1 MLQVLRH
8 RTQILYVADISLVV
22 ANLALTPGKTVLESG
37 TGSGSLT
44 HSLARVVAPHGHV
57 YTFDFH
63 QLRADEAQAEFD
75 RHGLTGMVVGGHRNI
90 EEQGFPQVS
99 VVQVLGQ
106 CVGCILA
113 WCMMHVQYIPA
124 VLFRKHRSVMFYACF
139 STQLLLFVVLQ
150 LQSWLAHH
158 W

>member
-1 MLQVLRH
+1 MLLQVLRH

-44 HSLARVVAPHGHV
+44 HSLARAVAPHGHV

-75 RHGLTGMVVGGHRNI
+75 RHSLSGMVVGGHHNI
-90 EEQGFPQVS
+90 EEQGFPQV
-99 VVQVLGQ
+99 
-106 CVGCILA
+106 GCRSNSFMLQL
-113 WCMMHVQYIPA
+113 CLMHVLVDTSRLDGLLSCKHSPA
-124 VLFRKHRSVMFYACF
+124 SML
-139 STQLLLFVVLQ
+139 
-150 LQSWLAHH
+150 W
-158 W
+158 